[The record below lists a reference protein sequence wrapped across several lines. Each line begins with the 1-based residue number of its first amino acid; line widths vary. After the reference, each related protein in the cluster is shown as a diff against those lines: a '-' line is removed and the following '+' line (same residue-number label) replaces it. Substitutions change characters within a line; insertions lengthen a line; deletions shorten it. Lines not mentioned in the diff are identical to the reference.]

1 MIVLENVT
9 VRYGEKTVLDKF
21 NQSFAENTLHVIIG
35 RSGCGKTTMLRTI
48 AGLIIP
54 SGGRV
59 LYNNNVITKPIRDIF
74 MMHQGYTNY
83 PWKTCLDNI
92 LFPIELQGRVTNE
105 QKEEAIEL
113 LNKVGLYDYQNKYPY
128 ELSGGMKQ
136 RLALARTLMSK
147 PPVILMDEPLS
158 ALDFNTRSDMQKL
171 VMDLH
176 DNTNNTII
184 MVTHDLEEANKMGEN
199 IIKL

>member
-9 VRYGEKTVLDKF
+9 VKYGEKTVLDKF

-54 SGGRV
+54 SGGKV
-59 LYNNNVITKPIRDIF
+59 LYNNNVIKKPIRDIF

>member
-21 NQSFAENTLHVIIG
+21 SQSFAENTLHVIIG

-59 LYNNNVITKPIRDIF
+59 LYNNNVIKKPIRDIF

-92 LFPIELQGRVTNE
+92 LFPIELQGHVTNK

-113 LNKVGLYDYQNKYPY
+113 LGKVGLYDYQNKYPY

-158 ALDFNTRSDMQKL
+158 ALDFNTRSEMQKL

-176 DNTNNTII
+176 VNT
-184 MVTHDLEEANKMGEN
+184 
-199 IIKL
+199 